1 MFRVKASSSLACPP
15 AARAFLA
22 LSCVAALCAP
32 LHAQAANTITVLT
45 LDGKTGQPI
54 VPYNLLVRI
63 DHRDAIHSEWLQ
75 LSDAGTGTVTVPSTA
90 TFLAIQSTYASSME
104 IYVNCD
110 AAMEKDTST
119 LHWYSIADILKSGV
133 AMSNECYKGKYADA
147 TRVTSKPGQFV
158 LYVRKNNWHE
168 SPPEE

>member
-1 MFRVKASSSLACPP
+1 MLQIKASSSLACPL
-15 AARAFLA
+15 ALRAFLA
-22 LSCVAALCAP
+22 IFCMAALCVP
-32 LHAQAANTITVLT
+32 LLAQATNTITVLT

-54 VPYNLLVRI
+54 VPYNLLIRV

-75 LSDAGTGTVTVPSTA
+75 LSDDGVGKVTVPSTA
-90 TFLAIQSTYASSME
+90 SFLAIQSTYANSME

-110 AAMEKDTST
+110 AGMEKDIST
-119 LHWYSIADILKSGV
+119 LHWYSIPEIMKSGV

-147 TRVTSKPGQFV
+147 TRVTPKPGQFV

-168 SPPEE
+168 LPPED